1 MIDDPMGLTFMSCC
15 THQYTTPTANPS
27 ASSTNN
33 DGNFISAPF
42 PDFTEITEI
51 SSASDRMT
59 QRITSPERAYARTP
73 PRDPAVAMNSPVL
86 MKRPMPIVP
95 ENAMPIH
102 HGRGQSFRFS
112 WVSLGDREK
121 GRTRDMTPLQLL
133 VEMLIPEQ
141 LVLLTSAW
149 GDTARWGRGH
159 PAVWHAVEARSRG

>member
-1 MIDDPMGLTFMSCC
+1 
-15 THQYTTPTANPS
+15 
-27 ASSTNN
+27 
-33 DGNFISAPF
+33 
-42 PDFTEITEI
+42 
-51 SSASDRMT
+51 
-59 QRITSPERAYARTP
+59 
-73 PRDPAVAMNSPVL
+73 
-86 MKRPMPIVP
+86 MPIVP

-102 HGRGQSFRFS
+102 HGRDQSFTFS

-159 PAVWHAVEARSRG
+159 PAVRRAVEVRSRG